1 MPRSG
6 RPHLLARNPLILAVS
21 TAMLLAGALPVAAAP
36 GISHNN
42 TRSNRGT
49 VAGPDTDL
57 GGELLEPAA
66 AINHETTRSNRGTV
80 AGPDGD
86 GDADSDTEAP
96 AAAINHNNTRSNRG
110 NVADTGSGALESAA
124 SYSTSRSNGPSFV
137 DTEDSGSRSTRPTVT
152 CNDGA
157 IVACFEGS
165 VQVQC
170 GDDAGVLRP
179 EVAGVDGGACATH
192 GGVREVSVQ
201 PYDFICAMPESE
213 VYAKD
218 GSDMFLKACEVREMC
233 LDGKDGCEEAQTLSL
248 VTAFPD
254 ITVAQLSEDNVGLAV
269 VAELDRML
277 RYLSNLDVQEG
288 AVDLTFTGSVPE
300 VYALLSA
307 ASTDEL
313 NTALTLVCAGEA
325 ELAHEA
331 AHIVQQ
337 ANGLTRSDGGGGGC
351 TPTLSDLI
359 KDWPFAA
366 ANGGTAGDQQLMV
379 ADFRDAA
386 TLELSDAD
394 LSIAKISANVADA
407 FISYWGA
414 SDQLGSFPEA
424 ELRGTAVGA
433 AKASNLER
441 TSMLLHAVRGGVQA
455 GMNACLDNGE
465 NDVRLFKSRCG
476 R

>member
-1 MPRSG
+1 
-6 RPHLLARNPLILAVS
+6 
-21 TAMLLAGALPVAAAP
+21 MLLSGALPVAAAP
-36 GISHNN
+36 EISHNT

-49 VAGPDTDL
+49 VAGPNTDL

-66 AINHETTRSNRGTV
+66 AINHNT
-80 AGPDGD
+80 
-86 GDADSDTEAP
+86 
-96 AAAINHNNTRSNRG
+96 TRSNRG
-110 NVADTGSGALESAA
+110 NVANTGSGALESAA

-137 DTEDSGSRSTRPTVT
+137 DTEDRGSRSTWHTVT

-269 VAELDRML
+269 VAELDRVL

-288 AVDLTFTGSVPE
+288 AVDLSFTDSVPE
-300 VYALLSA
+300 VYAPLSA
-307 ASTDEL
+307 ASTEEL
-313 NTALTLVCAGEA
+313 NTALTLVCGGEA
-325 ELAHEA
+325 ELAHES
-331 AHIVQQ
+331 AHVIQQ
-337 ANGLTRSDGGGGGC
+337 ANGQTHGGDGGGC
-351 TPTLSDLI
+351 TPTLADLI

-386 TLELSDAD
+386 ALELSEQDQT
-394 LSIAKISANVADA
+394 IAKISANVADA
-407 FISYWGA
+407 SISYQ
-414 SDQLGSFPEA
+414 DTDTQLASFPEA
-424 ELRGTAVGA
+424 ELKGA
-433 AKASNLER
+433 AVAAARASGLDR

-455 GMNACLDNGE
+455 GMDACFATDE
-465 NDVRLFKSRCG
+465 NDTRYLKTRCG

>member
-1 MPRSG
+1 
-6 RPHLLARNPLILAVS
+6 
-21 TAMLLAGALPVAAAP
+21 MLLAGALPVAAAP

-42 TRSNRGT
+42 TRSNRGS

-66 AINHETTRSNRGTV
+66 AISHNSTRSKRGTV
-80 AGPDGD
+80 A
-86 GDADSDTEAP
+86 
-96 AAAINHNNTRSNRG
+96 N
-110 NVADTGSGALESAA
+110 TGSGALESAV
-124 SYSTSRSNGPSFV
+124 SYSSSRSNRPSSI
-137 DTEDSGSRSTRPTVT
+137 DTESGDGALFGVHYSSSRSNRPSVT

-165 VQVQC
+165 VQVSC
-170 GDDAGVLRP
+170 AGDAGALRP
-179 EVAGVDGGACATH
+179 KVTGVEGGACATH

-218 GSDMFLKACEVREMC
+218 GSDMFLKACEVQEMC

-269 VAELDRML
+269 VAELDRVL

-300 VYALLSA
+300 VYAPLSA
-307 ASTDEL
+307 ASTEEL

-325 ELAHEA
+325 ELAHES
-331 AHIVQQ
+331 AHVIQQ
-337 ANGLTRSDGGGGGC
+337 ANGQTHGGGGGGC

-386 TLELSDAD
+386 ALELSDED
-394 LSIAKISANVADA
+394 QTIAKISADVADA
-407 FISYWGA
+407 FISYWDA

-424 ELRGTAVGA
+424 ELKGTAVGA
-433 AKASNLER
+433 AQASNLER

-455 GMNACLDNGE
+455 GMNACLKNGE